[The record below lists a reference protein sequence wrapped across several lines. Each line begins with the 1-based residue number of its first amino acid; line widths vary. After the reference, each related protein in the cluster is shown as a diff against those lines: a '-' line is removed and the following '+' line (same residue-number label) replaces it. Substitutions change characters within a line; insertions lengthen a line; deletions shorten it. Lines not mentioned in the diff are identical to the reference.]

1 MIKQSNFVNNVA
13 KVGAGLSIIGL
24 ESLIFY
30 SLFTDNN
37 ASLIGGALYY
47 ESVVYKGDSSTLH
60 ISENTFSG
68 NKA

>member
-1 MIKQSNFVNNVA
+1 M
-13 KVGAGLSIIGL
+13 SIIGL

-30 SLFTDNN
+30 SLFTDNY

-47 ESVVYKGDSSTLH
+47 ESVLFNGETSTLH
-60 ISENTFSG
+60 ISENIFSG